1 MTEVSVLTVS
11 GRSFRFTYNEPIQVV
26 REKIKAVMV
35 EDSPYIRFRDVFF
48 VRESI
53 ECVRVLESE
62 D

>member
-1 MTEVSVLTVS
+1 MCSQFREEVFDLH
-11 GRSFRFTYNEPIQVV
+11 NEPIQVV